1 MKCIMV
7 TDMPQKEI
15 NWKLNLVI
23 VAIAQFLAMVGTGCC
38 QPFIPLF
45 IRENLGIVDE
55 QLRGVYV
62 SLYFMAGMIALTLAY
77 PFWGR
82 LADRFGRKRML
93 LRASYAAT
101 FTYPLM
107 YFAPNIWV
115 LLLIRLISCFLA
127 GTVVPARTL
136 LVTTSPKE
144 KHGMILG
151 TLLAVMECGHVA
163 GYLVG
168 GLLVHYFGYF
178 TSFMACGSVY
188 LTSALLVHIFTR
200 ENFVPMVK
208 EKAEKLKLRELAS
221 PALLWLLGIAFIF
234 SISRRMEDPFIPVL
248 TEHIVGIKEAALYTG
263 IISSAA
269 SVGGVLAGLSV
280 GWFCEKFKPER
291 LIYVLLFFCGTG
303 AIFQACSRDIL
314 SLIISRFFVIFM
326 AAGFTPVIQILLLK
340 ITKPEYQG
348 SVFGWQASMSSLG
361 GLVCSFFAAG
371 LTYQFGVRSIFFS
384 SAGIL
389 FLLFVLMFP
398 ALRMIRKEALPEQ

>member
-1 MKCIMV
+1 
-7 TDMPQKEI
+7 MPQKEI

-23 VAIAQFLAMVGTGCC
+23 IAIAQFLAMVGTGCC

-208 EKAEKLKLRELAS
+208 EKAE
-221 PALLWLLGIAFIF
+221 
-234 SISRRMEDPFIPVL
+234 
-248 TEHIVGIKEAALYTG
+248 
-263 IISSAA
+263 
-269 SVGGVLAGLSV
+269 
-280 GWFCEKFKPER
+280 
-291 LIYVLLFFCGTG
+291 
-303 AIFQACSRDIL
+303 
-314 SLIISRFFVIFM
+314 
-326 AAGFTPVIQILLLK
+326 
-340 ITKPEYQG
+340 
-348 SVFGWQASMSSLG
+348 
-361 GLVCSFFAAG
+361 
-371 LTYQFGVRSIFFS
+371 
-384 SAGIL
+384 
-389 FLLFVLMFP
+389 
-398 ALRMIRKEALPEQ
+398 